1 MVKRRDLV
9 KELVDA
15 GFINKGGTNHEVFI
29 KPGFRTT
36 VPRHREID
44 EKPCASN
51 QKASGT
57 TITKLR

>member
-15 GFINKGGTNHEVFI
+15 GFINKGGTNHEIFI

-44 EKPCASN
+44 ENLARQIRKQA
-51 QKASGT
+51 G
-57 TITKLR
+57 LL

>member
-44 EKPCASN
+44 KNLAR
-51 QKASGT
+51 QIRKQAG
-57 TITKLR
+57 LL